1 MQRRTDR
8 DSSKFGI
15 EQEEAQQRRETFWE
29 LYTYDSWQV
38 RFPQLQRTEERNG
51 RLTEFDL
58 SHAPSCFPVYRCIG
72 IRLCSIPQP
81 KFVRD
86 PWTHTG
92 ALAVPDFRPAAVVFA
107 PARGLQIPVPRGGPE
122 WRA

>member
-38 RFPQLQRTEERNG
+38 RFPQLQSTEERDG
-51 RLTEFDL
+51 RLTEFVL
-58 SHAPSCFPVYRCIG
+58 SHAPSCFPVYWNPPLFNPATQICT
-72 IRLCSIPQP
+72 
-81 KFVRD
+81 D

-107 PARGLQIPVPRGGPE
+107 PARGL
-122 WRA
+122 